1 MKIAVAGTEGLLQ
14 YATKECLM
22 AKTNREGG
30 RTPTGTLKSGH
41 LREARRD
48 LRFKLYI
55 DVKIQSHSMGSVL
68 GRTLEVSERGLS
80 ATLPLELPIGEVV
93 ALSLML
99 RIGNVNV
106 HATVRD
112 RNAFRHGFQFVEPN
126 PALHLIRENCCLLER
141 IPNPSVRSRCKTL
154 GLKQ

>member
-1 MKIAVAGTEGLLQ
+1 M
-14 YATKECLM
+14 
-22 AKTNREGG
+22 
-30 RTPTGTLKSGH
+30 
-41 LREARRD
+41 
-48 LRFKLYI
+48 RFKLYI
-55 DVKIQSHSMGSVL
+55 DVKIQSQSMSSVL
-68 GRTLEVSERGLS
+68 GRTLEISERGLS